1 MTSFAQAVLAQDA
14 LTTNGAAAFQST
26 LNANV
31 DLFFKIG
38 AMRGQDPVPAFVK
51 AYVEDSD
58 VALRIVQW
66 VRDVRGGAG
75 ERELFRKVLAY
86 LENSDVAVASKLIK
100 QIPEIGRWDDLLVLT
115 KDSLK
120 QEAFGLIKNG
130 LEAQNGLCAK
140 WMPRKGKVA
149 EELRA
154 FLGFTP
160 KRYRKTLVTLTNVV
174 ETPMCAKQFDT
185 IEFGKI
191 PSLAAARY
199 KKAFVRNAPV
209 AYAAY
214 ADALTKGEAKINA
227 GAIFPYDV
235 LKGVSMYSDA
245 TERDVALAQW
255 DALPNYVGEAS
266 ILPMVD
272 VSGSMTTYKAGGSG
286 SVTCMDVAM
295 SLGLYL
301 AEKNTGAF
309 KDTFMTFTDQP
320 ELYNLRGNV
329 FEKQAQMSKHVGYST
344 NLQAAFTRLLTVAV
358 KNQVSQA
365 DMPEVLLILSD
376 MQFDCMGANV
386 TALDM
391 IRKEYIAQGY
401 VPPKVVFWNLND
413 RGNVP
418 TRFDESGAALVSGF
432 SPAIVKTVLK
442 AENFDPRS
450 IMLDAVMITRYDLK

>member
-115 KDSLK
+115 NDSLK

-272 VSGSMTTYKAGGSG
+272 VSGSMDTAAGGSG

-309 KDTFMTFTDQP
+309 KDTFMTFTDHP

-329 FEKQAQMSKHVGYST
+329 FEKKEQMSKKVGYST

>member
-14 LTTNGAAAFQST
+14 LTTNGAAAYAST
-26 LNANV
+26 LDANV

-38 AMRGQDPVPAFVK
+38 AMRGQDPVPAFIK
-51 AYVEDSD
+51 AYLEDSD
-58 VALRIVQW
+58 IALRIVQW

-75 ERELFRKVLAY
+75 ERQLFRNVLAY
-86 LENSDVAVASKLIK
+86 LEKNDVAAASKLVN
-100 QIPEIGRWDDLLVLT
+100 QIPEIGRWDDMLVLT
-115 KDSLK
+115 NPTLK
-120 QEAFGLIKNG
+120 AQAFGVIKLG
-130 LEAQNGLCAK
+130 LEAGNGLCAK

-154 FLGFTP
+154 FLGFSP
-160 KRYRKTLVTLTNVV
+160 KRYRKTLVTLTDVV

-214 ADALTKGEAKINA
+214 ADALSKGEAKINA

-235 LKGVSMYSDA
+235 LKGVGAYSGQ

-255 DALPNYVGEAS
+255 DALPNYVGDAS

-272 VSGSMTTYKAGGSG
+272 VSGSMTCAAGGSG

-309 KDTFMTFTDQP
+309 KDTFLTFTDQP

-329 FEKQAQMSKHVGYST
+329 FEKMNQMRGRVGYST
-344 NLQAAFTRLLTVAV
+344 NLQLAFARVLDVAT
-358 KNQVSQA
+358 KNKVAQG
-365 DMPEVLLILSD
+365 DMPEVILILSD

-391 IRKEYIAQGY
+391 IRRDYIAAGY
-401 VPPKVVFWNLND
+401 VPPKIVFWNLND

-450 IMLDAVMITRYDLK
+450 IMLDAVMITRYDLN

>member
-14 LTTNGAAAFQST
+14 LTTNGAAAYAST
-26 LNANV
+26 LDANV

-38 AMRGQDPVPAFVK
+38 AMRGQDPVPAFIK
-51 AYVEDSD
+51 AYLEDSD
-58 VALRIVQW
+58 IALRIVQW

-75 ERELFRKVLAY
+75 ERELFRKVLAH
-86 LENSDVAVASKLIK
+86 LEKTNLDAARKLLPK
-100 QIPEIGRWDDLLVLT
+100 IPELGRWDDLLTVTHSVL
-115 KDSLK
+115 KAD
-120 QEAFGLIKNG
+120 AFALIKAG

-140 WMPRKGKVA
+140 WMPRKGKIA

-154 FLGFTP
+154 YLEFSP
-160 KRYRKTLVTLTNVV
+160 KRYRKTLVTLTDVV
-174 ETPMCAKQFDT
+174 ETAMCAKQFDT

-214 ADALTKGEAKINA
+214 ADALSKGEAKINA

-235 LKGVSMYSDA
+235 LKGVGLYSDA
-245 TERDVALAQW
+245 SERDVALAQW
-255 DALPNYVGEAS
+255 DALPNYVGDAS

-272 VSGSMTTYKAGGSG
+272 VSGSMSCPAGGSG

-309 KDTFMTFTDQP
+309 KDTFLTFTDVP

-329 FEKQAQMSKHVGYST
+329 FEKKKQMSERVGYST
-344 NLQAAFTRLLTVAV
+344 NLQAAFTRVLEVAR
-358 KNQVSQA
+358 KNNVAQA
-365 DMPEVLLILSD
+365 DMPEVILILSD
-376 MQFDCMGANV
+376 MQFNCMGANV

-391 IRKEYIAQGY
+391 IRRDYLAAGY
-401 VPPKVVFWNLND
+401 VPPKIVFWNLND

-442 AENFDPRS
+442 AENFDPRNV
-450 IMLDAVMITRYDLK
+450 MLDAVMIQRYDLA

>member
-26 LNANV
+26 LDANV

-38 AMRGQDPVPAFVK
+38 AMRGQNPVPAFLK
-51 AYVEDSD
+51 AYLEDSEI
-58 VALRIVQW
+58 ALRIVQW

-75 ERELFRKVLAY
+75 ERELFRKVLAH
-86 LENSDVAVASKLIK
+86 LEATDAKVASKLIK

-115 KDSLK
+115 NPVLK
-120 QEAFGLIKNG
+120 QEAFGLIKAG
-130 LEAQNGLCAK
+130 LEAGNGLCAK
-140 WMPRKGKVA
+140 WMPRKGKIA

-154 FLGFTP
+154 DLGFTP
-160 KRYRKTLVTLTNVV
+160 KRYRKTLVTLTDVV

-214 ADALTKGEAKINA
+214 ADALTKGEAKVNA

-235 LKGVSMYSDA
+235 LKGGSMYRGQS
-245 TERDVALAQW
+245 ERDVALAQW
-255 DALPNYVGEAS
+255 DALPNYVGDAS

-272 VSGSMTTYKAGGSG
+272 VSGSMSCPAGGSG
-286 SVTCMDVAM
+286 SVTCMQVAM

-309 KDTFMTFTDQP
+309 KDTFLTFTDVP

-329 FEKQAQMSKHVGYST
+329 FEKQAQMSGQVGYST
-344 NLQAAFTRLLTVAV
+344 NLQAAFTRVLEVAR
-358 KNQVSQA
+358 KNNVAQA
-365 DMPEVLLILSD
+365 DMPEVILILSD
-376 MQFDCMGANV
+376 MQFNCMGANV

-391 IRKEYIAQGY
+391 IRRDYIAAGY
-401 VPPKVVFWNLND
+401 VPPKIVFWNLND

-450 IMLDAVMITRYDLK
+450 IMLDAVMIARYDLN

>member
-1 MTSFAQAVLAQDA
+1 MTSLAQAVLAQDA

-26 LNANV
+26 LDANV

-38 AMRGQDPVPAFVK
+38 AMRGQDPVPAFIK
-51 AYVEDSD
+51 AYLEDSEI
-58 VALRIVQW
+58 ALRIVQW

-75 ERELFRKVLAY
+75 ERELFRKVLAH
-86 LENSDVAVASKLIK
+86 LEKTDVAVASKLIK

-115 KDSLK
+115 NATLK
-120 QEAFGLIKNG
+120 QEAFGIIKAG

-140 WMPRKGKVA
+140 WMPRKGKIA

-160 KRYRKTLVTLTNVV
+160 KRYRKTLVTLTDVV

-214 ADALTKGEAKINA
+214 AEALTKGEAKINA

-235 LKGVSMYSDA
+235 LKGVTMYSDQS
-245 TERDVALAQW
+245 ERDVALAQW
-255 DALPNYVGEAS
+255 DALPNYVGDAS

-272 VSGSMTTYKAGGSG
+272 VSGSMGVPAGGSG
-286 SVTCMDVAM
+286 SVTCMAVAM

-309 KDTFMTFTDQP
+309 KDTFLTFTDKP

-329 FEKQAQMSKHVGYST
+329 FEKMAQMSGQVGYST
-344 NLQAAFTRLLTVAV
+344 NLQAAFTRVLDVAR
-358 KNQVSQA
+358 KNNVAQG
-365 DMPEVLLILSD
+365 DMPEVILILSD
-376 MQFDCMGANV
+376 MQFNCMGANV

-391 IRKEYIAQGY
+391 IRRDYIAAGY
-401 VPPKVVFWNLND
+401 VPPKIVFWNLND

-442 AENFDPRS
+442 AENFDPRNV
-450 IMLDAVMITRYDLK
+450 MLDAVMITRYDLK

>member
-14 LTTNGAAAFQST
+14 LTTNGAAAYQST
-26 LNANV
+26 LDANV

-51 AYVEDSD
+51 AYVEDAD
-58 VALRIVQW
+58 VAARIVQW

-75 ERELFRKVLAY
+75 ERELFRKVIAY
-86 LENSDVAVASKLIK
+86 LETNDLPLATKLIK
-100 QIPEIGRWDDLLVLT
+100 QIPEIGRWDDLLEV
-115 KDSLK
+115 KNPGLK
-120 QEAFGLIKNG
+120 LIAFGMIKVA
-130 LEAQNGLCAK
+130 LENANGLCAK
-140 WMPRKGKVA
+140 WMPRKGTVA
-149 EELRA
+149 AELRA
-154 FLGFTP
+154 YLAFSP
-160 KRYRKTLVTLTNVV
+160 KRYRKTLVGLTNVV

-199 KKAFVRNAPV
+199 KKAFVRNAPT

-235 LKGVSMYSDA
+235 LKGVNNYSDQS
-245 TERDVALAQW
+245 ERDVALAQW
-255 DALPNYVGEAS
+255 DALPNYVGDAS

-272 VSGSMTTYKAGGSG
+272 VSGSMQCPAGGNGKVS
-286 SVTCMDVAM
+286 CMDVAM

-309 KDTFMTFTDQP
+309 KDTFLTFTDQP

-329 FEKQAQMSKHVGYST
+329 FQKKDQMSQRVGYST
-344 NLQAAFTRLLTVAV
+344 DLQLAFKKVLEVAK
-358 KNQVSQA
+358 KNKVAQA
-365 DMPEVLLILSD
+365 DMPAVILILSD
-376 MQFDCMGANV
+376 MQFNCMGANV

-391 IRKEYIAQGY
+391 IRRDYLAAGY

-450 IMLDAVMITRYDLK
+450 IMLDAVMITRYDLV